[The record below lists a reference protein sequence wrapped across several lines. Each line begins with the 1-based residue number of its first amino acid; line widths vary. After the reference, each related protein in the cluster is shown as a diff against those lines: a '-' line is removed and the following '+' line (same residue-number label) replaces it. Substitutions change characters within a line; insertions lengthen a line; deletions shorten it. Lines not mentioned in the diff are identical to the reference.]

1 MARPRCVSF
10 KVGQSRGQGGQSVA
24 PGPGRKHSP
33 PPLALQLSAKPSP
46 VVRREECGPIQG
58 MQPSSC
64 GMPYIE
70 LGTAAGAGR
79 AGRPAL
85 QAGPRAASLQLAGC
99 SPDQGQS
106 PGPRHVVLGEA
117 SWVPD
122 LGSRAAARRGAVS
135 AAAAS
140 PPRTAAGSQ
149 GRHNGTAVRG
159 TRLCGQPRSV
169 DRGHIQHRRS
179 GSDPRLAPRS
189 VGGPAH
195 PGFQQAA

>member
-1 MARPRCVSF
+1 MWAH
-10 KVGQSRGQGGQSVA
+10 
-24 PGPGRKHSP
+24 PGNAAEQLRN
-33 PPLALQLSAKPSP
+33 ALHRA
-46 VVRREECGPIQG
+46 GH
-58 MQPSSC
+58 SC
-64 GMPYIE
+64 GSGP
-70 LGTAAGAGR
+70 GR

-85 QAGPRAASLQLAGC
+85 QAGPRAASLQLGGC

-106 PGPRHVVLGEA
+106 PGPRHVVLGET

-122 LGSRAAARRGAVS
+122 LGSRAAAWRGAVS

-149 GRHNGTAVRG
+149 GRHNGAAVRG

-169 DRGHIQHRRS
+169 DRGHIQHWRS

-189 VGGPAH
+189 VGGPAQTLGSSRQ
-195 PGFQQAA
+195 PEG